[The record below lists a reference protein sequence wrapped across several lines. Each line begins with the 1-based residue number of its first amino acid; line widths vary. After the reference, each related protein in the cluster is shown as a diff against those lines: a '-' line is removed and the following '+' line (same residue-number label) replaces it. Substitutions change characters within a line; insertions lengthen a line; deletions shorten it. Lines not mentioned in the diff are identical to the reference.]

1 LGDVDW
7 LLDVDDPKRY
17 RALAAAQPSFRRRRF
32 QPPPVGIRS
41 DTKARLLLT
50 AVDDPRRLAASSRRS
65 TSAR

>member
-41 DTKARLLLT
+41 DKAAIRLGMVGD
-50 AVDDPRRLAASSRRS
+50 AGSWRN
-65 TSAR
+65 ARD